1 MQEHKSATEMQDPQA
16 KLERMYLEEFLRT
29 RGHTI
34 ETIKAL
40 PEAEAKRL
48 MTEASTYIGT
58 KLAEMERRASM
69 VHEIHEASQSA

>member
-1 MQEHKSATEMQDPQA
+1 MQEPKSATEMQDPQA
-16 KLERMYLEEFLRT
+16 KLERMYLEEFLRS
-29 RGHTI
+29 RGHTL

-40 PEAEAKRL
+40 PEAEGKRI
-48 MTEASTYIGT
+48 MTEASTFIGT